1 MKSCTKCGTDKPE
14 SEFAVSR
21 NSADGLFRWCRQ
33 CWNEHRRNKY
43 AGDPKPFK
51 IAQQKWKSKRND
63 DLGNCIWCDSP
74 AIRTVKLVPN
84 GTSLPTCGC
93 RPALVTTIGRLPKNH
108 ADRILSLLS
117 KSDIEGLK
125 ASLADEAKCLKIVF
139 DAVKRL
145 NGHNGSPKHIEKEE
159 EP

>member
-1 MKSCTKCGTDKPE
+1 M
-14 SEFAVSR
+14 
-21 NSADGLFRWCRQ
+21 
-33 CWNEHRRNKY
+33 
-43 AGDPKPFK
+43 
-51 IAQQKWKSKRND
+51 
-63 DLGNCIWCDSP
+63 
-74 AIRTVKLVPN
+74 
-84 GTSLPTCGC
+84 
-93 RPALVTTIGRLPKNH
+93 
-108 ADRILSLLS
+108 S